1 MQIITISR
9 QTASGGEEIAEE
21 LANRLALKLIDR
33 RFVLENW
40 LPEVADEH
48 QLHMLEQ
55 SSKFYTKIANPEA
68 EKDNQINFAQFI
80 AQRLKKEAENNNL
93 LILGLGAQII
103 FKNNPYAIHFKI
115 VASTEYRIK
124 ELEKKYGLHKKEA
137 ARELELADR
146 KHRRYVWRIHEQD
159 WEETTL
165 YHLTINR
172 DGLNLEESLS
182 VLMNLIDLKKENPKP
197 LSNNRENKKV
207 KDNDQDKE
215 IENDSQR
222 NFGHESEKEFARI
235 LNMHHIKWEYEPS
248 EFPLEWDPEGNV
260 IMAFR
265 PDFYLTEH
273 DTYVELTTMKRKY
286 TTEKN
291 KKVRL
296 LQELYP
302 HINIKIVYKKDFEQ
316 LAEKFD
322 LDRGEN

>member
-9 QTASGGEEIAEE
+9 QTASGGEKIAEE
-21 LANRLALKLIDR
+21 LANLLGLKLIDR

-55 SSKFYTKIANPEA
+55 SSKFYTKTVNPES
-68 EKDNQINFAQFI
+68 EKENQISFAEYI

-103 FKNNPYAIHFKI
+103 FKNHPYALHFKI
-115 VASTEYRIK
+115 VASEEYRIK
-124 ELEKKYGLHKKEA
+124 ELEKRFGLHNDEA

-146 KHRRYVWRIHEQD
+146 KHRRYVWRIHQQD

-165 YHLTINR
+165 YHLTLNR
-172 DGLNLEESLS
+172 DGLSLEESLS
-182 VLMNLIDLKKENPKP
+182 VLMSLVDLKKENPKA
-197 LSNNRENKKV
+197 LNDNGKDKK
-207 KDNDQDKE
+207 KK
-215 IENDSQR
+215 IESESQR
-222 NFGHESEKEFARI
+222 NFGHESEKEFAKI
-235 LNMHHIKWEYEPS
+235 LDMHQIKWEYEPS

-291 KKVRL
+291 KKVRM

-302 HINIKIVYKKDFEQ
+302 HIKIKIVYKKDFEQ
-316 LAEKFD
+316 LAEKFE
-322 LDRGEN
+322 LDRSEE

>member
-21 LANRLALKLIDR
+21 LANRLGLKLIDR
-33 RFVLENW
+33 SFVLKNW

-55 SSKFYTKIANPEA
+55 STKFYTKIANPKS
-68 EKDNQINFAQFI
+68 EKDQQLTFADYI
-80 AQRLKKEAENNNL
+80 AQRLKKEAEKNNL
-93 LILGLGAQII
+93 LVLGLGAQII
-103 FKNNPYAIHFKI
+103 FKNNPYALHFKV
-115 VASTEYRIK
+115 VASEEYRIK
-124 ELEKKYGLHKKEA
+124 ELEKRHGLHPEEA

-146 KHRRYVWRIHEQD
+146 KHRRYIWRIHNQD

-165 YHLTINR
+165 YHLTLNR
-172 DGLNLEESLS
+172 DGLNLEESIS
-182 VLMNLIDLKKENPKP
+182 VLMNLVDLKKENPKA
-197 LSNNRENKKV
+197 LE
-207 KDNDQDKE
+207 DNEDAKEKE
-215 IENDSQR
+215 IKSESQR
-222 NFGHESEKEFARI
+222 SFGHESEKEFARI
-235 LNMHHIKWEYEPS
+235 LDMHHIKWEYEPS
-248 EFPLEWDPEGNV
+248 EFPLEWDPEGKV

-302 HINIKIVYKKDFEQ
+302 HIKIKIVYKKDFEQ
-316 LAEKFD
+316 LAEKFE
-322 LDRGEN
+322 LNGSEE

>member
-9 QTASGGEEIAEE
+9 QTASGGEKIAEE
-21 LANRLALKLIDR
+21 LANRLGLKLIDR
-33 RFVLENW
+33 SFVLKKW
-40 LPEVADEH
+40 LAEIADEH

-68 EKDNQINFAQFI
+68 AKEEQFSFADYI
-80 AQRLKKEAENNNL
+80 AERLKKEAENSDL

-103 FKNNPYAIHFKI
+103 FKNHSYALHFKI
-115 VASTEYRIK
+115 VASEEYRIK
-124 ELEKKYGLHKKEA
+124 KLEEKYGLHKKEA

-146 KHRRYVWRIHEQD
+146 KHRRYIWRIHEQD

-165 YHLTINR
+165 YHLTLNR
-172 DGLNLEESLS
+172 DGLSLEQSLK
-182 VLMNLIDLKKENPKP
+182 VLMHLVDLKKETPKA
-197 LSNNRENKKV
+197 LDKNGNKK
-207 KDNDQDKE
+207 KE
-215 IENDSQR
+215 EFESCSQR
-222 NFGHESEKEFARI
+222 SFGHESEKEFAKI
-235 LNMHHIKWEYEPS
+235 LDMHQIKWEYEPS

-260 IMAFR
+260 VMAFR

-273 DTYVELTTMKRKY
+273 ETYIELTTMKRKY

-302 HINIKIVYKKDFEQ
+302 KIKIKIVYKKDFEQ
-316 LAEKFD
+316 LAEKFE
-322 LDRGEN
+322 LERS

>member
-21 LANRLALKLIDR
+21 LSNRLGLKLIDR
-33 RFVLENW
+33 SFVVENW

-55 SSKFYTKIANPEA
+55 SSKFYTKIINPNA
-68 EKDNQINFAQFI
+68 EKKDQLSFADYI
-80 AQRLKKEAENNNL
+80 ARRLKKEAENKDL

-103 FKNNPYAIHFKI
+103 FKNHPYALHFKI
-115 VASTEYRIK
+115 VASEEFRIDNLK
-124 ELEKKYGLHKKEA
+124 EKYGLHKEEA
-137 ARELELADR
+137 LRELELADR

-165 YHLTINR
+165 YHLTLNR

-182 VLMNLIDLKKENPKP
+182 VLMTLVDLKKENPRALDDNQQPK
-197 LSNNRENKKV
+197 STTNEVENN
-207 KDNDQDKE
+207 
-215 IENDSQR
+215 SQR
-222 NFGHESEKEFARI
+222 SFGHESEKEFAKI
-235 LNMHHIKWEYEPS
+235 LDMHHIKWEYEPS
-248 EFPLEWDPEGNV
+248 EFPLEWDPEGKV

-302 HINIKIVYKKDFEQ
+302 HIKIKIVYKKDFEQ
-316 LAEKFD
+316 LAEKFE
-322 LDRGEN
+322 LDRGED

>member
-1 MQIITISR
+1 MQIITISQ
-9 QTASGGEEIAEE
+9 QTASEGTEIAEK
-21 LANRLALKLIDR
+21 LSHRLGLKLIDR

-40 LPEVADEH
+40 LPKIADEH

-68 EKDNQINFAQFI
+68 EKEKQITFAEYISQK
-80 AQRLKKEAENNNL
+80 LKKEAENNRL

-103 FKNNPYAIHFKI
+103 FNNHPYALHFKI
-115 VASTEYRIK
+115 VASEEYRIK
-124 ELEKKYGLHKKEA
+124 ELEKEFGLHKEEA

-146 KHRRYVWRIHEQD
+146 KHRRYLWRIHEQD
-159 WEETTL
+159 WEKPTL
-165 YHLTINR
+165 YHLTLNR
-172 DGLNLEESLS
+172 DGLNLEESIS
-182 VLMNLIDLKKENPKP
+182 VLMNLIDLKKENPGSLNNNIEVKTDIKEKK
-197 LSNNRENKKV
+197 SNG
-207 KDNDQDKE
+207 
-215 IENDSQR
+215 QR
-222 NFGHESEKEFARI
+222 SFGHESEKEFAKV
-235 LNMHHIKWEYEPS
+235 LDMHHIKWEYEPS
-248 EFPLEWDPEGNV
+248 EFPLEWDPDGNV

-265 PDFYLTEH
+265 PDFYLSEH

-316 LAEKFD
+316 LAEKFE
-322 LDRGEN
+322 LKGSEE

>member
-9 QTASGGEEIAEE
+9 QTASGGEKIAEK
-21 LANRLALKLIDR
+21 LSHRLGLKLIDR
-33 RFVLENW
+33 SYVLKNW

-55 SSKFYTKIANPEA
+55 STKFYTKIANPGA
-68 EKDNQINFAQFI
+68 EKEKQITFAEYISQK
-80 AQRLKKEAENNNL
+80 LKKEAKNNNL

-103 FKNNPYAIHFKI
+103 FNNHPYALHFKI
-115 VASTEYRIK
+115 VASEEYRIK
-124 ELEKKYGLHKKEA
+124 KLEKEFGLHQEEA

-146 KHRRYVWRIHEQD
+146 KHRRYLWRIYEQD
-159 WEETTL
+159 WEKTTL
-165 YHLTINR
+165 YHLTLNR
-172 DGLNLEESLS
+172 DGLSLEESIS
-182 VLMNLIDLKKENPKP
+182 VLMNLIDLKKANPGPLNNNLEIKADTKQNEN
-197 LSNNRENKKV
+197 N
-207 KDNDQDKE
+207 
-215 IENDSQR
+215 SQR
-222 NFGHESEKEFARI
+222 SFGHASEKEFAKI
-235 LNMHHIKWEYEPS
+235 LDMHHIQWEYEPS
-248 EFPLEWDPEGNV
+248 EFPLEWDPDGNV

-302 HINIKIVYKKDFEQ
+302 HINVKIVYKKDFEQ
-316 LAEKFD
+316 LAEKFE
-322 LDRGEN
+322 LNGGEE

>member
-21 LANRLALKLIDR
+21 LANRLGLKLIDR
-33 RFVLENW
+33 SFVLENW

-55 SSKFYTKIANPEA
+55 SSKFYTKIANPDS
-68 EKDNQINFAQFI
+68 EKEKQISFAKYI
-80 AQRLKKEAENNNL
+80 AQRLKKETENKNL
-93 LILGLGAQII
+93 LILGLGSQII
-103 FKNNPYAIHFKI
+103 FKNHSYALHFKI
-115 VASTEYRIK
+115 VASEEYRIK
-124 ELEKKYGLHKKEA
+124 KLEEKYGLHKKEA

-146 KHRRYVWRIHEQD
+146 KHRRYIWRIYEQD

-165 YHLTINR
+165 YHLTLNR
-172 DGLNLEESLS
+172 DGLSLEESLS
-182 VLMNLIDLKKENPKP
+182 VLMNLVDLKKENPKP
-197 LSNNRENKKV
+197 LNDSNENEA
-207 KDNDQDKE
+207 KE

-222 NFGHESEKEFARI
+222 NFGHASEKEFAKI
-235 LNMHHIKWEYEPS
+235 LDMHHLKWEYEPS
-248 EFPLEWDPEGNV
+248 EFPLEWDPDGNV

-302 HINIKIVYKKDFEQ
+302 HIKIKIVYKKDFEQ
-316 LAEKFD
+316 LAEKFE
-322 LDRGEN
+322 LDRSEN

>member
-9 QTASGGEEIAEE
+9 QTASGGEKIAEE
-21 LANRLALKLIDR
+21 LSNRLGLKLIDR
-33 RFVLENW
+33 SFVLENW

-55 SSKFYTKIANPEA
+55 SSKFYTKIANPDS
-68 EKDNQINFAQFI
+68 EKEKQISFADYI
-80 AQRLKKEAENNNL
+80 AQRLQKEAENNNL

-103 FKNNPYAIHFKI
+103 FNNNSYALHFKI
-115 VASTEYRIK
+115 VASEEYRIK
-124 ELEKKYGLHKKEA
+124 KLEAKYGLHKKEA

-146 KHRRYVWRIHEQD
+146 KHRRYIWRIHEQD

-165 YHLTINR
+165 YHLTLNS
-172 DGLNLEESLS
+172 DGLSLEQSLS
-182 VLMNLIDLKKENPKP
+182 VLMNLVDLKKENPKP
-197 LSNNRENKKV
+197 LDNNKENK
-207 KDNDQDKE
+207 NKE
-215 IENDSQR
+215 INNNSQR
-222 NFGHESEKEFARI
+222 SFGHESEKEFAKI

-248 EFPLEWDPEGNV
+248 EFPLKWDPEGNV

-273 DTYVELTTMKRKY
+273 ETYVELTTMKRKY

-296 LQELYP
+296 LQKLYP
-302 HINIKIVYKKDFEQ
+302 HIKIKIVYKKDFEQ
-316 LAEKFD
+316 LAEKFE
-322 LDRGEN
+322 LDRSEF

>member
-9 QTASGGEEIAEE
+9 QTASGGEKIAEE
-21 LANRLALKLIDR
+21 LANLLGLKLIDR
-33 RFVLENW
+33 SFVLENW

-55 SSKFYTKIANPEA
+55 SSKFYTKTVNPES
-68 EKDNQINFAQFI
+68 EKENQISFAEYI

-103 FKNNPYAIHFKI
+103 FKNHPYALHFKI
-115 VASTEYRIK
+115 VASEEYRIK
-124 ELEKKYGLHKKEA
+124 ELEKRFGLHNDEA

-146 KHRRYVWRIHEQD
+146 KHRRYVWRIHQQD

-165 YHLTINR
+165 YHLTLNR
-172 DGLNLEESLS
+172 DGLSLEESLS
-182 VLMNLIDLKKENPKP
+182 VLMSLVDLKKENPKA
-197 LSNNRENKKV
+197 LNDNGKDKK
-207 KDNDQDKE
+207 KK
-215 IENDSQR
+215 IESQSQR
-222 NFGHESEKEFARI
+222 KFGHESEKEFAKI
-235 LNMHHIKWEYEPS
+235 LDMHQIKWEYEPS

-291 KKVRL
+291 KKVRM

-302 HINIKIVYKKDFEQ
+302 HIKIKIVYKKDFEQ
-316 LAEKFD
+316 LAEKFE
-322 LDRGEN
+322 LDRSEE